1 MKYITVGGVEAP
13 DGRAMWLE
21 VGDVGVIVHRHAESA
36 FEVEFITGEG
46 GTVAVVTLRSE
57 DLRLIDAHE
66 ILHVRSLAGG

>member
-1 MKYITVGGVEAP
+1 MTELESVVLTRDLP
-13 DGRAMWLE
+13 DHELE

-57 DLRLIDAHE
+57 DLRRVEPPRVL
-66 ILHVRSLAGG
+66 SQ

>member
-1 MKYITVGGVEAP
+1 MTELESVVLTRDLP
-13 DGRAMWLE
+13 DHELE